1 MPEPCAYCD
10 TIGPFDRDEQPVRDL
25 HRAWHDLARAGS
37 YAFRELCKAFA
48 RAGEAA
54 RAASAANY
62 TLTPPTDDD
71 TEDTMTTP
79 ALPLEV
85 WRVEP
90 HDDVTL
96 TRKMGTV
103 AGRVIRI
110 QMSGTK
116 GTGLYLYGRG
126 LPYWVGPQHD
136 TWTLTDH
143 RPAIPTVLRV
153 GARYHVM
160 TSDGRHFQA
169 HWSPIDGI
177 RANHPW
183 LHPDGETRYRQDL
196 IVRARL
202 ADTEGEDR

>member
-1 MPEPCAYCD
+1 MPEPCDYCD
-10 TIGPFDRDEQPVRDL
+10 TVGPFVRDEQPVRDM
-25 HRAWHDLARAGS
+25 HRAWHEFARTWQRAFGPLMEAFTRAAQAARTTTTAS
-37 YAFRELCKAFA
+37 YALA
-48 RAGEAA
+48 
-54 RAASAANY
+54 
-62 TLTPPTDDD
+62 PPPD

-79 ALPLEV
+79 APLEV

-90 HDDVTL
+90 NDDVTL
-96 TRKMGTV
+96 TRKMGIV
-103 AGRVIRI
+103 AGRVVRI
-110 QMSGTK
+110 QMSATK

-136 TWTLTDH
+136 TWTLTEH
-143 RPAIPTVLRV
+143 HPAMPPVLRV
-153 GARYHVM
+153 GARYHVQ
-160 TSDGRHFQA
+160 TSDDRHFQA

-202 ADTEGEDR
+202 ADTEGSDR

>member
-1 MPEPCAYCD
+1 MSEPCNYCD
-10 TIGPFDRDEQPVRDL
+10 TMGPFVRDEQPVRDM
-25 HRAWHDLARAGS
+25 HRAWHELGRAWQR
-37 YAFRELCKAFA
+37 AFGPLLDAFA
-48 RAGEAA
+48 QATSTAQAA
-54 RAASAANY
+54 RAATAVSY
-62 TLTPPTDDD
+62 VLVPPP
-71 TEDTMTTP
+71 EDTMNTP
-79 ALPLEV
+79 APLEV

-90 HDDVTL
+90 NDDVTL
-96 TRKMGTV
+96 TRKMSTV

-110 QMSGTK
+110 QMSGSK

-136 TWTLTDH
+136 TWTLTAH
-143 RPAIPTVLRV
+143 HPAIPRVLRA
-153 GARYHVM
+153 GARYHVQ
-160 TSDGRHFQA
+160 TSDDRHFQA

-202 ADTEGEDR
+202 ADTEGEDL

>member
-10 TIGPFDRDEQPVRDL
+10 TMGPFDREEQPMRDL
-25 HRAWHDLARAGS
+25 HRAWHDLARAGA
-37 YAFRELCKAFA
+37 YAFRELRKAFA
-48 RAGEAA
+48 SAGEAA

-62 TLTPPTDDD
+62 ALPPPPDD

-79 ALPLEV
+79 APPLEV

-90 HDDVTL
+90 QDDVTL
-96 TRKMGTV
+96 TSTTGIIG
-103 AGRVIRI
+103 GRVVRI
-110 QMSGTK
+110 QTSPTK

-126 LPYWVGPQHD
+126 LPYWVGAPGA
-136 TWTLTDH
+136 TWTLTEH
-143 RPAIPTVLRV
+143 KPAIPTVLRV
-153 GARYHVM
+153 GARYHVI
-160 TSDGRHFQA
+160 TSDDRHFQA

-202 ADTEGEDR
+202 ADTEGEDQ

>member
-1 MPEPCAYCD
+1 
-10 TIGPFDRDEQPVRDL
+10 
-25 HRAWHDLARAGS
+25 
-37 YAFRELCKAFA
+37 
-48 RAGEAA
+48 
-54 RAASAANY
+54 
-62 TLTPPTDDD
+62 
-71 TEDTMTTP
+71 MTAP
-79 ALPLEV
+79 ALQLEV

-103 AGRVIRI
+103 AGRVVRI

-126 LPYWVGPQHD
+126 LPYWIGPQLD
-136 TWTLTDH
+136 TWTLTEH
-143 RPAIPTVLRV
+143 KPAIPPVLRV
-153 GARYHVM
+153 GARYHVQ
-160 TSDGRHFQA
+160 TSDDRHFQV

-202 ADTEGEDR
+202 ADTEGNDQ

>member
-10 TIGPFDRDEQPVRDL
+10 TIGPFVRDEQLVRDV
-25 HRAWHDLARAGS
+25 HRAFHEVARAGNRA
-37 YAFRELCKAFA
+37 YGPLMKAFA
-48 RAGEAA
+48 RAGETA
-54 RAASAANY
+54 RATSAANY
-62 TLTPPTDDD
+62 ALSPSTDD

-90 HDDVTL
+90 HDDVIL

-103 AGRVIRI
+103 AGRVVRI

-126 LPYWVGPQHD
+126 LPYWVGQQHD
-136 TWTLTDH
+136 TWTLTEH
-143 RPAIPTVLRV
+143 RPAIPPVLRA
-153 GARYHVM
+153 GARYHVT
-160 TSDGRHFQA
+160 TSDDRHFQA

-202 ADTEGEDR
+202 ADTEGDDQ